1 MFMDTRAQAKR
12 LLGSFEQSE
21 RKGIAKTAGCCLLA
35 LAVVFLPG
43 LLGSD
48 VFKTLPPGAMA
59 SLGIMVFAA
68 ALWVTE
74 AMPAFAVALLVIGLQ
89 IAILGNPGGV
99 WAAEGDTKAWTTF
112 VQPWSSPTMWLFLGG
127 FVLAHACSK
136 TRLDEWLAGM
146 VLGRFAT
153 SPAKLVASVMAITFL
168 FSMFM
173 SNTATAAMMIAV
185 TAPVIGGLP
194 KESRLA
200 KGLVLAVAAGANL
213 GGIGT
218 IIGTPPNAIAAGE
231 LQGKVDFIKW
241 IGIALPPALL
251 LATTVYLL
259 IWRIYIHGSG
269 ENPEISLKAP
279 VEGNSRESRHRITV
293 MIVFALTVAMWMGE
307 SFTGIPSPVVS
318 FIPIVALAVTGVIG
332 ARDMRVLPWDVLL
345 LLAGGLSLG
354 VGIEATGLAQWLGG
368 LVPGNLGI
376 VSIAAVFSLLGLLL
390 SNLMSNTAAAALL
403 IPLGSSLAGDADA
416 SLIIV
421 SIAISCSAAMALP
434 ISTPPNAIAHST
446 ERLSSRDF
454 LLPGIVVAAGMAVV
468 LPWLAF
474 VLR

>member
-1 MFMDTRAQAKR
+1 MFVDTRAQAKR
-12 LLGSFEQSE
+12 LLGSFEHDE
-21 RKGIAKTAGCCLLA
+21 RKGIAKTGGCLLLA
-35 LAVVFLPG
+35 LLVIFVPRLI
-43 LLGSD
+43 
-48 VFKTLPPGAMA
+48 GAEIFSNLSVGGQA

-99 WAAEGDTKAWTTF
+99 WANESDTKAWTTF

-127 FVLAHACSK
+127 FILAHACSK
-136 TRLDEWLAGM
+136 THLDKWIAGM

-153 SPAKLVASVMAITFL
+153 SPAKLVASVMAITFV

-185 TAPVIGGLP
+185 TAPVLAGLS

-200 KGLVLAVAAGANL
+200 KGLVLAIAAGANL

-231 LQGKVDFIKW
+231 LQGKVDFVKW
-241 IGIALPPALL
+241 MMIALPPALI
-251 LATTVYLL
+251 LATAVYFL
-259 IWRIYIHGSG
+259 IWRIYIHHTG
-269 ENPEISLKAP
+269 EEPKISLDSAVDSNP
-279 VEGNSRESRHRITV
+279 RLNRHRITV
-293 MIVFALTVAMWMGE
+293 MIVFTITVGMWMSE
-307 SFTGIPSPVVS
+307 SLTGISSPVVS
-318 FIPIVALAVTGVIG
+318 FIPIVALAVSGVIG

-354 VGIEATGLAQWLGG
+354 VGVEVTGLAQWFAA

-376 VSIAAVFSLLGLLL
+376 FSIAAVFGLLGLLL

-403 IPLGSSLAGDADA
+403 IPLASSLVGENG
-416 SLIIV
+416 SFLVTIT
-421 SIAISCSAAMALP
+421 IAISCSAAMALP

-446 ERLSSRDF
+446 ERLSSKDF
-454 LLPGIVVAAGMAVV
+454 LLAGLLVAVGMLFVI
-468 LPWLAF
+468 PWLAL
-474 VLR
+474 VAH

>member
-12 LLGSFEQSE
+12 LLGSFERDE
-21 RKGIAKTAGCCLLA
+21 RYGIAKTAGCGFFA

-43 LLGSD
+43 LLGSEI
-48 VFKTLPPGAMA
+48 FSTLNPGAAA

-99 WAAEGDTKAWTTF
+99 WAPEGDTKAWTTF

-127 FVLAHACSK
+127 FVLAHGCSK
-136 TRLDEWLAGM
+136 TQLDKWLAGM

-185 TAPVIGGLP
+185 TAPVLAGLP
-194 KESRLA
+194 KDSRLA

-231 LQGKVDFIKW
+231 LRGKVDFIKW
-241 IGIALPPALL
+241 MAIALPPALL
-251 LATTVYLL
+251 LATAVYFL
-259 IWRIYIHGSG
+259 IWRIYIHGTGEKPVINFDSSVQSG
-269 ENPEISLKAP
+269 ARLK
-279 VEGNSRESRHRITV
+279 RHRITV
-293 MIVFALTVAMWMGE
+293 MIVFAITVAMWMGE
-307 SFTGIPSPVVS
+307 SLTGIPSPVVS
-318 FIPIVALAVTGVIG
+318 FIPIVALAVSGVIG
-332 ARDMRVLPWDVLL
+332 ARDMRILPWDVLL

-354 VGIEATGLAQWLGG
+354 VGVEVTGLAEWFAS
-368 LVPGNLGI
+368 LVPGDLGI
-376 VSIAAVFSLLGLLL
+376 VSIAVVFSLLGLFL

-403 IPLGSSLAGDADA
+403 IPLGSSLAGGADA
-416 SLIIV
+416 TLITV

-454 LLPGIVVAAGMAVV
+454 LMPGLLVAAGMALV
-468 LPWLAF
+468 LPWLVL

>member
-1 MFMDTRAQAKR
+1 MFMDTRAQAQR
-12 LLGSFEQSE
+12 LLGSFERDE
-21 RKGIAKTAGCCLLA
+21 RKGMAKTAGCCLLA
-35 LAVVFLPG
+35 LAVVFLPE

-48 VFKTLPPGAMA
+48 VLFSLSAGGKA
-59 SLGIMVFAA
+59 SLGIMIFAA
-68 ALWVTE
+68 ALWVSE

-136 TRLDEWLAGM
+136 TQLDKWLAGM

-153 SPAKLVASVMAITFL
+153 SPAKLVASVMAITFV

-185 TAPVIGGLP
+185 TAPVLAGLP
-194 KESRLA
+194 KGSRLA

-231 LQGKVDFIKW
+231 LQGKVDFVKW
-241 IGIALPPALL
+241 MAIALPPALL
-251 LATTVYLL
+251 LATAVYFL
-259 IWRIYIHGSG
+259 IWRIYIHGTG
-269 ENPEISLKAP
+269 EEPEIHLDSS
-279 VEGNSRESRHRITV
+279 VEGNARLKRHRITV
-293 MIVFALTVAMWMGE
+293 MIVFTVTVIMWMSE
-307 SFTGIPSPVVS
+307 SLTGIPSPVVS
-318 FIPIVALAVTGVIG
+318 FIPIVALAVSGVIG

-354 VGIEATGLAQWLGG
+354 VGVEVTGLAEWFAG
-368 LVPGNLGI
+368 LVPENLGI
-376 VSIAAVFSLLGLLL
+376 VSIAVVFSILGLFL

-403 IPLGSSLAGDADA
+403 IPLAASFVGNADSSLVT
-416 SLIIV
+416 V

-434 ISTPPNAIAHST
+434 ISTPPNAIASGT
-446 ERLSSRDF
+446 ERLSARDF
-454 LLPGIVVAAGMAVV
+454 LMPGLLVAAGMALV
-468 LPWLAF
+468 LPWLAL

>member
-1 MFMDTRAQAKR
+1 MDTRAQAKR
-12 LLGSFEQSE
+12 LLNSFEPDE
-21 RKGIAKTAGCCLLA
+21 RNGIAKTVACLLLA
-35 LAVVFLPG
+35 LAVVFIPD
-43 LLGSD
+43 LLGSE
-48 VFKTLPPGAMA
+48 VFTDLNAGGKAA
-59 SLGIMVFAA
+59 LGIMLFAA

-99 WAAEGDTKAWTTF
+99 WAPEGETKAWTTF

-136 TRLDEWLAGM
+136 TQLDKWLAGL

-185 TAPVIGGLP
+185 TAPVLASLP
-194 KESRLA
+194 KQSRLA

-231 LQGKVDFIKW
+231 LQGKVDFVKW
-241 IGIALPPALL
+241 MMIALPPALI
-251 LATTVYLL
+251 LATAVYFL

-269 ENPEISLKAP
+269 EKPEISLDST
-279 VEGNSRESRHRITV
+279 VESTARMKRHRITV
-293 MIVFALTVAMWMGE
+293 MIVFTITVAMWMSE
-307 SFTGIPSPVVS
+307 SLTGISSPVVS
-318 FIPIVALAVTGVIG
+318 FIPIVALAVSGVIG
-332 ARDMRVLPWDVLL
+332 AKDMRILPWDVLL

-354 VGIEATGLAQWLGG
+354 VGVEVTGLAQWFAS
-368 LVPGNLGI
+368 LVPGNLG
-376 VSIAAVFSLLGLLL
+376 VVAIAAVFGILGLFL

-403 IPLGSSLAGDADA
+403 IPLASSLVGENG
-416 SLIIV
+416 STLV
-421 SIAISCSAAMALP
+421 TVTIAISCSAAMALP

-446 ERLSSRDF
+446 ERLSAKDF
-454 LLPGIVVAAGMAVV
+454 LLPGILVASGMILV
-468 LPWLAF
+468 LPWLIF
-474 VLR
+474 VFR

>member
-12 LLGSFEQSE
+12 LLGSFEQDA
-21 RKGIAKTAGCCLLA
+21 RRGIPNTTGCGLLA
-35 LAVVFLPG
+35 VAVVFLPG
-43 LLGSD
+43 LFGSEI
-48 VFKTLPPGAMA
+48 FTTLPPGAKA
-59 SLGIMVFAA
+59 SLGIMIFAA

-89 IAILGNPGGV
+89 IAILGSPGGV

-112 VQPWSSPTMWLFLGG
+112 VQPWSSPIMWLFLGG

-136 TRLDEWLAGM
+136 TKLDEWLAGM

-153 SPAKLVASVMAITFL
+153 NPAKLVASVMAITFVL
-168 FSMFM
+168 SMFM

-185 TAPVIGGLP
+185 TAPVLASLP

-231 LQGKVDFIKW
+231 LQGKVDFIHW
-241 IGIALPPALL
+241 MAIALPPAIL
-251 LATTVYLL
+251 LALAVYFL
-259 IWRIYIHGSG
+259 IWRIYIRGSG
-269 ENPEISLKAP
+269 ENPEIRLNPP
-279 VEGNSRESRHRITV
+279 VQSDARQNRHRITV
-293 MIVFALTVAMWMGE
+293 LIVFAVTVAMWMGE
-307 SFTGIPSPVVS
+307 SFTGISSPVVS
-318 FIPIVALAVTGVIG
+318 FIPIVALAVTGIIG
-332 ARDMRVLPWDVLL
+332 ARDMRALPWDVLL

-354 VGIEATGLAQWLGG
+354 VGVEVTGLAEWFAGH
-368 LVPGNLGI
+368 VPENLGI
-376 VSIAAVFSLLGLLL
+376 VSIAVVFSLLGLFL

-403 IPLGSSLAGDADA
+403 IPLASSLAGEADA
-416 SLIIV
+416 TLITV
-421 SIAISCSAAMALP
+421 SIAISCSAAMSLP

-446 ERLSSRDF
+446 ERLSARDF
-454 LLPGIVVAAGMAVV
+454 LIPGLVVAAGMALV
-468 LPWLAF
+468 LPWLIL

>member
-1 MFMDTRAQAKR
+1 MYMDTRTQAKR
-12 LLGSFEQSE
+12 LLGSFERDE
-21 RKGIAKTAGCCLLA
+21 RKGIAKTAGCLLLA

-48 VFKTLPPGAMA
+48 AFSSLNAGGKAA
-59 SLGIMVFAA
+59 LGIMVFAA
-68 ALWVTE
+68 ALWVSE

-99 WAAEGDTKAWTTF
+99 WAPEGDTKAWTTF

-136 TRLDEWLAGM
+136 TQLDKWLAGL

-153 SPAKLVASVMAITFL
+153 SPAKLVAAVMAVTFI

-185 TAPVIGGLP
+185 TAPVLVGLP

-241 IGIALPPALL
+241 MAIALPPALL
-251 LATTVYLL
+251 LAVAVYAL

-269 ENPEISLKAP
+269 EKPKLNLDST
-279 VEGNSRESRHRITV
+279 VESNDRMKRHRITV
-293 MIVFALTVAMWMGE
+293 MVVFTITVAMWMGE

-318 FIPIVALAVTGVIG
+318 FIPIVAFAVLGVIG
-332 ARDMRVLPWDVLL
+332 ARDMRGLPWDVLL

-354 VGIEATGLAQWLGG
+354 VGVEVTGLAEWFAGR
-368 LVPGNLGI
+368 VPGNLGI
-376 VSIAAVFSLLGLLL
+376 VSIAVIFSILGLFL

-403 IPLGSSLAGDADA
+403 IPLASSLVGNADA
-416 SLIIV
+416 SLVTI

-434 ISTPPNAIAHST
+434 ISTPPNAIAHGT
-446 ERLSSRDF
+446 ERLSSKDF
-454 LLPGIVVAAGMAVV
+454 LLPGLLVAACMALV
-468 LPWLAF
+468 LPWLVF

>member
-1 MFMDTRAQAKR
+1 
-12 LLGSFEQSE
+12 
-21 RKGIAKTAGCCLLA
+21 
-35 LAVVFLPG
+35 
-43 LLGSD
+43 
-48 VFKTLPPGAMA
+48 
-59 SLGIMVFAA
+59 MVFAA

-89 IAILGNPGGV
+89 IAILGQPGGV

-127 FVLAHACSK
+127 FVLAHGCSK
-136 TRLDEWLAGM
+136 TQLDKWLAGM

-153 SPAKLVASVMAITFL
+153 NPAKLVAGVMAITFI

-185 TAPVIGGLP
+185 TAPILADLP
-194 KESRLA
+194 KDSRLA
-200 KGLVLAVAAGANL
+200 KSIVLAVATGANL

-218 IIGTPPNAIAAGE
+218 IIGTPPNAIAAGQ
-231 LQGKVDFIKW
+231 LMGKVDFMKW
-241 IGIALPPALL
+241 MAIALPPALL
-251 LATTVYLL
+251 LAAAVYFL
-259 IWRIYIHGSG
+259 IWRIYIRNSG
-269 ENPEISLKAP
+269 EKADICLDSSVESTARLK
-279 VEGNSRESRHRITV
+279 RHRIIV
-293 MIVFALTVAMWMGE
+293 MIVFTVTVAMWMGE

-318 FIPIVALAVTGVIG
+318 FIPIVALAVSGVIG

-354 VGIEATGLAQWLGG
+354 VGVEVTGLAEWFASH
-368 LVPGNLGI
+368 VPGNLGTF
-376 VSIAAVFSLLGLLL
+376 SITIVFSLLGLFL

-403 IPLGSSLAGDADA
+403 IPLAASIARDADVTLVTIA
-416 SLIIV
+416 
-421 SIAISCSAAMALP
+421 IAISCSAAMALP

-454 LLPGIVVAAGMAVV
+454 LIPGLLVAAGMALV
-468 LPWLAF
+468 LPWLAL
-474 VLR
+474 VIR